1 MCFKHTNSSGAMDG
15 YLICY
20 EGYVDTKTKNE
31 SILYVSD
38 LAADRANS
46 VAGGKL
52 IIELVN
58 QYIENYWN
66 KGNTIPFY
74 CEARDQTSYQII
86 TNTLTKTLKA
96 RGIDAE
102 IEEVGSFKQG
112 SDKMHKLFIR
122 PKRATN

>member
-1 MCFKHTNSSGAMDG
+1 
-15 YLICY
+15 
-20 EGYVDTKTKNE
+20 
-31 SILYVSD
+31 VSD
-38 LAADRANS
+38 LAADRTNA

-66 KGNTIPFY
+66 KGSTIPFY
-74 CEARDQTSYQII
+74 CEARDKTSYQII

-102 IEEVGSFKQG
+102 IEEFGTFTQG
-112 SDKMHKLFIR
+112 PDKMHKLLIKPIR
-122 PKRATN
+122 TSN